1 MFVAQHSFTAA
12 CGDTLDIIMASD
24 SRQHSVM
31 DFEQSCLD
39 TADSHVSAAPATCPR
54 CWSERCAAQFF
65 LNAIMTADCSALEEG
80 GGGH

>member
-12 CGDTLDIIMASD
+12 CGATLDIIMASD

-39 TADSHVSAAPATCPR
+39 TADSHVSAAPATCLFEYKYVVGL
-54 CWSERCAAQFF
+54 SV
-65 LNAIMTADCSALEEG
+65 ALRSSS
-80 GGGH
+80 

>member
-1 MFVAQHSFTAA
+1 MSVAQHSFTAA
-12 CGDTLDIIMASD
+12 CGATLDIIMASD

-39 TADSHVSAAPATCPR
+39 TADSHVSAAPATCLR

-65 LNAIMTADCSALEEG
+65 LNAIMNADCSALEGGEG
-80 GGGH
+80 QH